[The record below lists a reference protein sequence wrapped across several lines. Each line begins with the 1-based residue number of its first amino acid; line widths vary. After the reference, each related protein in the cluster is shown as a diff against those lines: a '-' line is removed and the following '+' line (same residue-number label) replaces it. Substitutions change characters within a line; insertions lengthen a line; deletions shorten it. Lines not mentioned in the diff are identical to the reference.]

1 MKNFNSYRVFEKN
14 KVATNTEGAYV
25 IYWMQANR
33 RLHHNYALEYAV
45 AWANKLELPLLVYEA
60 LNADYEWNTA
70 RTHQFMMQGMEE
82 NRKALESLGIAHF
95 SFVEKKA
102 GEGKGLLRNLCA
114 KAALLISDEYP
125 VFINQQL
132 NERVATKLDCKFI
145 TVDAN
150 GLIPMRLTTKDP
162 YSAYIFRKTM
172 HKHFAE
178 AVVHSP
184 KENPLDE
191 LERKLPAVKLL
202 DASFYESYEYADGRL
217 SNIPEFL
224 ETLSFD
230 NEAKPIEMIGTRV
243 EALKRLDNFLER
255 RLKRYHSHRNH
266 PDTPSA
272 SGLSPWLH
280 FGKISAHE
288 IVHRILEMEDW
299 EPSKLKPV
307 NGKNEGFFG
316 LSEATE
322 SFFDEVITWREVG
335 FHYAHHRPDYDQFS
349 SLPDWAL
356 KTMDEHRHDERKY
369 IYSYEQ
375 LANAQTHDEIWN
387 AAQRQLKEE
396 GIVHNYLRM
405 LWGKK
410 VIEWTPDYE
419 TALSYLIDL
428 NNIYAIDGR
437 DPNSYSGIFWCFG
450 RFDRA
455 WQERSVFG
463 KLRYMASEN
472 TFKKIKMKGYMK
484 RWGKTALGL

>member
-1 MKNFNSYRVFEKN
+1 MKNFNSYRIFDRNQLPVNSDGK
-14 KVATNTEGAYV
+14 YV
-25 IYWMQANR
+25 VYWMQANR
-33 RLHHNYALEYAV
+33 RLAYNHALEYAV
-45 AWANKLELPLLVYEA
+45 AWANKLSLPLLVYEA
-60 LNADYEWNTA
+60 LNADYDWNTA
-70 RTHQFMMQGMEE
+70 RTHQFIMQGMKE
-82 NRKALESLGIAHF
+82 NMQQLAELGVAHF
-95 SFVEKKA
+95 SFVENKA
-102 GEGKGLLRNLCA
+102 GEGKGLLKQLCS

-125 VFINQQL
+125 VFINKHL
-132 NERVATKLDCKFI
+132 NKRVADKGFCKFI
-145 TVDAN
+145 TVDSN
-150 GLIPMRLTTKDP
+150 GLIPMNLSTKDP

-172 HKHFAE
+172 HKYFSE
-178 AVVHSP
+178 AIVHLP
-184 KENPLDE
+184 KENPILDLRIKQSAKE
-191 LERKLPAVKLL
+191 LIEKDFFEKYEHAHSLL
-202 DASFYESYEYADGRL
+202 ND
-217 SNIPEFL
+217 IPGFIEKQH
-224 ETLSFD
+224 FD
-230 NEAKPIEMIGTRV
+230 FEAKPIEMIGTR
-243 EALKRLDNFLER
+243 EQALKRLDHFLNKR
-255 RLKRYHSHRNH
+255 FSRYHTHRNH
-266 PDTPSA
+266 PDTPTA

-280 FGKISAHE
+280 FGKISVYE
-288 IVHRILEMEDW
+288 IVAKILEIENW
-299 EPSKLKPV
+299 KPSKLTPV

-316 LSEATE
+316 LSEAAE

-356 KTMDEHRHDERKY
+356 ATMDEHRKDQRNY
-369 IYSYEQ
+369 IYSFEQ
-375 LANAQTHDEIWN
+375 LDNAQTHDEIWN

-396 GIVHNYLRM
+396 GVIHNYLRM

-455 WQERSVFG
+455 WQERAIFG

-472 TFKKIKMKGYMK
+472 TFKKINMKGYLK

>member
-14 KVATNTEGAYV
+14 TIPTNKDGKYV
-25 IYWMQANR
+25 VYWMQANR
-33 RLHHNYALEYAV
+33 RLHYNYALEYAV

-70 RTHQFMMQGMEE
+70 RTHQFMLQGIEE
-82 NRKALESLGIAHF
+82 NRKQLEDKGIAHF
-95 SFVEKKA
+95 TFVENKA
-102 GEGKGLLRNLCA
+102 GEGKGLLRKLCEA
-114 KAALLISDEYP
+114 AALLISDEYP
-125 VFINQQL
+125 VFITRQL
-132 NERVATKLDCKFI
+132 NERVAKRINCQFI
-145 TVDAN
+145 TIDAN
-150 GLIPMRLTTKDP
+150 GLIPMEVSKKDP

-172 HKHFAE
+172 HKHFSE
-178 AVVHSP
+178 AIVHLP
-184 KENPLDE
+184 KANPLDDLVHIKPTDE
-191 LERKLPAVKLL
+191 IL
-202 DASFYESYEYADGRL
+202 DTAFLESYAHAKGRL
-217 SNIPEFL
+217 SNIPLFL
-224 ETLSFD
+224 DSLSFD
-230 NEAKPIEMIGTRV
+230 YEAKPIEMIGTRE
-243 EALKRLDNFLER
+243 EALERLDKFIDR

-266 PDTPSA
+266 PDTPAA

-280 FGKISAHE
+280 FGKISEHE
-288 IVHRILEMEDW
+288 IVLRILELENW
-299 EPSKLKPV
+299 EPSMLTPV

-316 LSEATE
+316 LSEAAE

-335 FHYAHHRPDYDQFS
+335 FHFAHHRPDYAEFN

-356 KTMDEHRHDERKY
+356 QTMDEHRQDERKY

-375 LANAQTHDEIWN
+375 LDQAQTHDEIWN

-396 GIVHNYLRM
+396 GIIHNYLRM

-419 TALSYLIDL
+419 TALKYLIDL

-455 WQERSVFG
+455 WQERPIFG

-472 TFKKIKMKGYMK
+472 TFKKISMKGYMK